1 MAEDVWSYATGE
13 REAERAGERL
23 ECAGAELKRTAEPVI
38 EELNAAER
46 HREAMRQRHRQ
57 QSCIQK
63 PEARPEHEYEK
74 TLDGPSL

>member
-13 REAERAGERL
+13 RETERAGERL

-46 HREAMRQRHRQ
+46 HREVMRQRHRQ
-57 QSCIQK
+57 QPCIQK